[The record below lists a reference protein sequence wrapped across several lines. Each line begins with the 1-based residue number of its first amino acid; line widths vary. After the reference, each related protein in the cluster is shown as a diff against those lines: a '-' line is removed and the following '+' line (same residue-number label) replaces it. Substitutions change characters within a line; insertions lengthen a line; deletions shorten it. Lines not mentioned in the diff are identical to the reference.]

1 MTQLLP
7 HRSKNLWHVYRNWT
21 LILLKLSIYIY
32 SAMGSVSVKY
42 FVLVIPRC
50 SRSKVYEREDLQLIS
65 VSHRY
70 DQLYLFLYLY
80 RDSISQYFF
89 PNNESRLKIREILHT
104 NITNSPIA
112 TITYARHKSG
122 RIKWSLQFRFSK
134 TGLGGRD
141 FPLQWNRELF
151 YIQPKDNDSLIS
163 V

>member
-1 MTQLLP
+1 
-7 HRSKNLWHVYRNWT
+7 
-21 LILLKLSIYIY
+21 
-32 SAMGSVSVKY
+32 MGSSSVKY

-80 RDSISQYFF
+80 RDTAMIRSRSIFF
-89 PNNESRLKIREILHT
+89 PTTNRVKNLKIRETLHT
-104 NITNSPIA
+104 NITNSPIGVA